1 MIHNKLRRLEK
12 DNNMGHWAVAKNA
25 MVDDEVLAQIM
36 SAAPDCDQERVSMSI
51 DSALAMAITVKEV
64 VTGQRQEAQNI
75 VVRLGTVEIKAVDGM
90 IHVTMAGGACAIG
103 DSSVTTVM
111 ADYDAIEFAES
122 LSGQAFDMLVRQRI
136 ERKARFE
143 GTVRP
148 A

>member
-12 DNNMGHWAVAKNA
+12 DHDLGHWAVAKNA

-36 SAAPDCDQERVSMSI
+36 SAAPDCDQERISMSI
-51 DSALAMAITVKEV
+51 DSALAMAIALKEV
-64 VTGQRQEAQNI
+64 VTGQRQKTQNI
-75 VVRLGTVEIKAVDGM
+75 VVRLGTAEISPVDGM
-90 IHVTMAGGACAIG
+90 IHVTMFGGACAIG
-103 DSSVTTVM
+103 DSSVTAVI

-136 ERKARFE
+136 ERKSRFE